1 MKSRRLMLAARIFAL
16 VIVVIITIFVFKI
29 GDQAQKLAVYGY
41 PGIFVIS
48 FLAYATVFV
57 PAPGVLIVSVLGSTL
72 NPWLV
77 GIVAGAGAA
86 AGEITGYLFGFSSQ
100 PVAEK
105 AKVYEKMV
113 GWLNKN
119 GSLAVLVLSAFPNPF
134 FDVTGVAAGALK
146 MPVGKFMLWTWI
158 GETIKMLAF
167 AFGGGVVF
175 KYLFDWIRSIL

>member
-1 MKSRRLMLAARIFAL
+1 MKSRWLMLAARILAL
-16 VIVVIITIFVFKI
+16 VIVVIITIFVYKV

-41 PGIFVIS
+41 PGIFIIS
-48 FLAYATVFV
+48 FLAYATVFI
-57 PAPGVLIVSVLGSTL
+57 PAPGVLIVSVLGTTL

-86 AGEITGYLFGFSSQ
+86 AGEITGYLFGFSGQ

-105 AKVYEKMV
+105 AKVYDKMA
-113 GWLNKN
+113 GWLNRN
-119 GSLAVLVLSAFPNPF
+119 GSLTILVLSAVPNPF
-134 FDVTGVAAGALK
+134 FDLTGVVAGALK

-167 AFGGGVVF
+167 AFGGGVVL
-175 KYLFDWIRSIL
+175 KYIFDWIRSIL